1 MNVSAVLEYAIAQTL
16 RAYADV
22 GPDTVIRVWQNLR
35 SDPAWRDSAEGDR
48 ALPCIDIRCTPP
60 QLDENEVGLTVSAQI
75 ECRTKTEDDR
85 DHAEISKIFDATQT
99 HLDALFDQ
107 FRDHSEGAVKDEL
120 ESFNQ
125 IFTDELASAIHI
137 GNLTFG
143 DSSAPY
149 DDDGQNV
156 IAVNFVLHYA
166 RQ

>member
-1 MNVSAVLEYAIAQTL
+1 MNVSAVFEYALAQTL
-16 RAYADV
+16 RAFADV

-60 QLDENEVGLTVSAQI
+60 QRDENQVGLTVTAQI
-75 ECRTKTEDDR
+75 ECRAKTEDDR

-99 HLDALFDQ
+99 HLDALYDQ
-107 FRDHSEGAVKDEL
+107 FFGTQGDEL
-120 ESFNQ
+120 AAFLQ
-125 IFTDELASAIHI
+125 IFSDELASAIHI
-137 GNLTFG
+137 GGFTFG
-143 DSSAPY
+143 DSSAPF